1 MDPRSYR
8 VEERLQSGTLA
19 TIRAV
24 RPDDKQRLL
33 DAFEKL
39 HPETIYKRWFS
50 HKKEL
55 TEDELR
61 HITEVD
67 FDREVILVV
76 TTGAVEQETVIAA
89 ARYVRGA
96 EADGAEISFVVE
108 EDYQG
113 QGLARRLLE
122 HLARIARTHGIA
134 RFHALV
140 LAENRPM
147 LAVFAR
153 SGLPMEQQRHSG
165 EVSVTL
171 ALDAQNF
178 SGTNL

>member
-1 MDPRSYR
+1 MDARSYH
-8 VEERLQSGTLA
+8 VEDKLRNGTAA
-19 TIRAV
+19 TIRAI
-24 RPDDKQRLL
+24 RPDDKQRLI

-39 HPETIYKRWFS
+39 HPETIYRRWFS

-55 TEDELR
+55 TEEELR
-61 HITEVD
+61 RITEVD
-67 FDREVILVV
+67 FDREVTLVI
-76 TTGAVEQETVIAA
+76 TTAAPEDETVIAA

-96 EADGAEISFVVE
+96 GGAEISFVVE

-113 QGLARRLLE
+113 QGLASRLLE
-122 HLARIARTHGIA
+122 HLARIARTRGIA
-134 RFHALV
+134 RFNAHV

-153 SGLPMEQQRHSG
+153 SGLPMEQQRQAG

-171 ALDAQNF
+171 ALDA
-178 SGTNL
+178 

>member
-1 MDPRSYR
+1 MDARSYR
-8 VEERLQSGTLA
+8 FEDKLRNGTMA
-19 TIRAV
+19 TIRAI
-24 RPDDKQRLL
+24 RPDDKQRLI

-39 HPETIYKRWFS
+39 HPETIYRRWFS

-61 HITEVD
+61 RITEVD
-67 FDREVILVV
+67 FDGEVILVI
-76 TTGAVEQETVIAA
+76 TTGAPGDETVIAA

-96 EADGAEISFVVE
+96 DADGAEISFVVE

-113 QGLARRLLE
+113 QGLASRLLE
-122 HLARIARTHGIA
+122 HLARIARTRGIA
-134 RFHALV
+134 RFHAHV

-153 SGLPMEQQRHSG
+153 SGLPMEQQRQSG
-165 EVSVTL
+165 EVNVTL
-171 ALDAQNF
+171 ALDA
-178 SGTNL
+178 SGGQ